1 MGSTVIWVIG
11 VAIEAVA
18 CIRAARVGMCGRYKL
33 FYSYL
38 FFVLVR
44 DLGLFGVYYFLPAT
58 YPWSYWTT
66 EILGVLLGCGLVWET
81 YRVALAPY
89 TGAARM
95 ARAVLPVLFIGTA
108 ARIFVKAW
116 SGPNWIPGR
125 TPLDTEID
133 LRVVQLALLIG
144 LIALFFYYAIPLGR
158 NLKGIVYG
166 YALFLT
172 ANLIELMLRGSLGS
186 QFQIVWQ
193 YLQPCSYLIVL
204 LTWCVTLWS
213 YAPAPQPP
221 RQPNLERDYQ
231 TLVTATARKLRLAR
245 ARTWK
250 AIRS

>member
-18 CIRAARVGMCGRYKL
+18 CIRAARVGMCERYKL

-44 DLGLFGVYYFLPAT
+44 DFGLLGVYYLLPAA

-95 ARAVLPVLFIGTA
+95 ARAVLPVLFICTA

-116 SGPNWIPGR
+116 SSPSWIPGR
-125 TPLDTEID
+125 TPLETEID
-133 LRVVQLALLIG
+133 LRVVQLALLVG
-144 LIALFFYYAIPLGR
+144 LIALFSYYVIPLGR

-172 ANLIELMLRGSLGS
+172 TNLIELMLRGSLGS

-204 LTWCVTLWS
+204 LIWCVTLWS
-213 YAPAPQPP
+213 YAAAPQPP

-231 TLVTATARKLRLAR
+231 TLVTGTSRKLRMAR